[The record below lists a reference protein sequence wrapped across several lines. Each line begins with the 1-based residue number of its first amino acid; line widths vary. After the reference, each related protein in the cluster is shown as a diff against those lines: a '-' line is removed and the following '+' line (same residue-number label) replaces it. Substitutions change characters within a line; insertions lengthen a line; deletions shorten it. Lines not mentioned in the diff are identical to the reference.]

1 MKKLNLLQRIT
12 DTAVVAVIR
21 ADSHDEAILISKAC
35 IEGGITCVEI
45 TYTTP
50 EADAVIKNL
59 VSEYNDDPT
68 VVVGAGTVLDETT
81 ARLAIMAGSEFVVSP
96 AFNKQVA
103 MLCNLYAI
111 PYMPGCL
118 TISEMQEALRYG
130 VDVVK
135 LFPGSSVGPD
145 FVKAVKAPLPQ
156 VNIMPTG
163 GVSLNNIQEWI
174 NNGCVAVGI
183 GGNLISA
190 AKEDGDYTK
199 ITALARQYVEKIKM
213 VRQS

>member
-1 MKKLNLLQRIT
+1 MKKLNTLQQISEK
-12 DTAVVAVIR
+12 AVVAVIR
-21 ADSHDEAILISKAC
+21 ADSSDEAILISKAC
-35 IEGGITCVEI
+35 IEGGVTCLEI

-50 EADAVIKNL
+50 DADNVIKKL
-59 VSEYNDDPT
+59 VSEYKDDAS

-103 MLCNLYAI
+103 MLCNLYSI

-118 TISEMQEALRYG
+118 TISEMQEALKYG
-130 VDVVK
+130 VDVIK

-156 VNIMPTG
+156 INIMPTG

-183 GGNLISA
+183 GGNLVTA
-190 AKEDGDYTK
+190 AKADGDYTK
-199 ITALARQYVEKIKM
+199 VTSLARQYVEKVNTARIN
-213 VRQS
+213 